1 MNTNRTFSIFLINEL
16 PFANQYFAILA
27 PAQMKKKTLSRIFM
41 IASGILAAVIIVFSQ
56 SYYQQSE
63 LTQKN
68 DSEKKDKSEKVMV
81 SAPSDAVTSNSLVK
95 LSENTAISVPSS
107 FSITEIKSFVKI
119 EKKVFV
125 RFFRT
130 LFRVVISPNAP

>member
-1 MNTNRTFSIFLINEL
+1 
-16 PFANQYFAILA
+16 
-27 PAQMKKKTLSRIFM
+27 MKKKTLSRIFM

-68 DSEKKDKSEKVMV
+68 DSEKKAKSEKVMV

-95 LSENTAISVPSS
+95 LSENTATPVPPS
-107 FSITEIKSFVKI
+107 FSSSEIKSIVKI

>member
-1 MNTNRTFSIFLINEL
+1 LPIN
-16 PFANQYFAILA
+16 ILLYLH
-27 PAQMKKKTLSRIFM
+27 PHKMKKKTLSRIFM

-95 LSENTAISVPSS
+95 LSENTATPAPSS